1 MINNLGLGTFETS
14 EETLGSLYDQTKTGF
29 WETAGA
35 TVQNAWNYNPTFS
48 LFRAKEQIQAY
59 QSSNIYL
66 NRDELNKQYGPLGLV
81 FKEDTRE
88 GVVDYLVERKKIEIE
103 RNNIIARGPNEKLAK
118 SFFFFNIYW
127 NKFFRPYKYCS
138 IFRSCCGSSKICK
151 YGGSFW

>member
-118 SFFFFNIYW
+118 SFFF
-127 NKFFRPYKYCS
+127 
-138 IFRSCCGSSKICK
+138 
-151 YGGSFW
+151 